1 MVFLVSTTSQTS
13 MSLSTTSPDTM
24 EPGTGGT
31 HGTQSSLS
39 PMSTMN
45 PDTMEPGTGGTH
57 GTQSSLSPM
66 STMIPDTME
75 PGTTLTHMP
84 SSISMS
90 TVPDTPST
98 STEIGKLTFYF
109 ERIIRTL
116 YKSL

>member
-13 MSLSTTSPDTM
+13 MSLSTTS
-24 EPGTGGT
+24 
-31 HGTQSSLS
+31 
-39 PMSTMN
+39 